1 MFQNLEMLESGTR
14 AIKFGNKGSL
24 EVAGV
29 GTVELRCK
37 TPSGERTNLLRE
49 VAYVP
54 GVAENLF
61 SVRKATMVGAEVVFK
76 GEVCQVFMGNEVV
89 FRAEETADGI
99 FVVCQP
105 RRATGEETCLLVKEA
120 ESPELWHR
128 RLGHAG
134 YESLAKMVE
143 GGLVR
148 GVEVKAEA
156 FRERK
161 TAVCEPCILGKQT
174 GSPSPK
180 SRTLRGA
187 RRPLSSCTWT
197 CAGLCW

>member
-1 MFQNLEMLESGTR
+1 MFQTLEMLEPGTR
-14 AIKFGNKGSL
+14 AIKFRNKGSL

-76 GEVCQVFMGNEVV
+76 GEICQAFMGTEVLL
-89 FRAEETADGI
+89 RAEETADGI

-105 RRATGEETCLLVKEA
+105 RATGEETCLLVKEA

-161 TAVCEPCILGKQT
+161 TAVCEPCILGSKPE
-174 GSPSPK
+174 SPSPRG
-180 SRTLRGA
+180 RTPRGA
-187 RRPLSSCTWT
+187 RSPLSSCTWT
-197 CAGLCW
+197 CAGLCR